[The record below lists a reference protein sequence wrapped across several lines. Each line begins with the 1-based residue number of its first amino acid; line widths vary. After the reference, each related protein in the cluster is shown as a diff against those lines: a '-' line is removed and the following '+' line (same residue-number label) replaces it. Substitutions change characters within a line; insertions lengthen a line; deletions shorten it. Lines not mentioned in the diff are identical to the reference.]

1 MADAGA
7 DPPPNFETALG
18 RLEDIVKTLESGDLA
33 LEKALELFE
42 EGIRLSRF
50 CHGKLEKAERRVE
63 LLLKDG
69 SGNVQAVPFDDGDKP
84 LHDHE

>member
-1 MADAGA
+1 MTDAGA

-33 LEKALELFE
+33 LENALELFE

-50 CHGKLEKAERRVE
+50 CHGKLEKAERRV
-63 LLLKDG
+63 D
-69 SGNVQAVPFDDGDKP
+69 
-84 LHDHE
+84 